1 VRVAGK
7 NLVALKKSCE
17 VIEMTALRS
26 EAINLLEN
34 VPEKYLL
41 EIVQYVKNFLAE
53 KEITSEGAL
62 QAFYKL
68 RSEAEKNNSCVQC
81 RNFDSR

>member
-1 VRVAGK
+1 
-7 NLVALKKSCE
+7 
-17 VIEMTALRS
+17 MTALRS

-68 RSEAEKNNSCVQC
+68 RSEAEKNNLQEMTLDEINAEIKS
-81 RNFDSR
+81 SREENL

>member
-1 VRVAGK
+1 M
-7 NLVALKKSCE
+7 S
-17 VIEMTALRS
+17 ALRS

-53 KEITSEGAL
+53 KEITSEQAL
-62 QAFYKL
+62 QAFYTL
-68 RSEAEKNNSCVQC
+68 RNEAEKNNLQNMTLEEINAEIDAT
-81 RNFDSR
+81 RQELK